1 MIPQAKQP
9 VYALGGVSAERLE
22 ELSEL
27 GFEGAVLLG
36 SIWNSEEAPHEVFKK
51 AMAVANTL

>member
-9 VYALGGVSAERLE
+9 VYALGGVTEERFPE
-22 ELSEL
+22 IIDL

-36 SIWNSEEAPHEVFKK
+36 SVWNSEEAPHIVFKK
-51 AMAVANTL
+51 SLAAAKNL